1 MIDLE
6 EYISSIVTKF
16 DYKLKISQSSFDD
29 FDYQCNVEMIMRQ
42 NNKEK
47 FETFLMNHCKIFT
60 FEFTNNG
67 KTTFAC
73 FKITNE
79 YLCNM
84 LSDFSNIINFEFIQP
99 NSTKQTVL
107 YDYSSPNLAKDMHV
121 GHLRSTVIGDCL
133 ANISELVG
141 DNVLRI
147 NHLGDF
153 GLPFGIIVEYIIKH
167 NIQITESTSL
177 QEIYTLSKKEFEID
191 EQFKQNAYLRTSE
204 LQLQNNDTVVQIWK
218 QIYDHSLKSYS
229 AIYKLLNVSE
239 MQILGESYYVK
250 YINQV
255 KEILLEKGCL
265 KLADDGRLIVDL
277 ENGTNNM
284 TYIKSGEKG
293 CAYTYDTTDI
303 VALWYRVNEVS
314 ADKIYYVVD
323 QGQSLHFKQL
333 INLANFMKWN
343 KHVEHLSFGVIT
355 GMQGTR
361 IASRDGNTPKLLDLV
376 NDGIALTTQKFIEK
390 NGITVLTDKDQIN
403 TIVKDQIN
411 TITNVAIGSI
421 KYYELSKCRTTSYQF
436 NFDEMLRYDS
446 NSFTYI
452 TYFLAR
458 CNGVINNFIDKIGY
472 HPRKVN
478 YNELTV
484 NDIKLLKKISYFSSI
499 ISRVYNTQM
508 PHYICDYANK
518 LVAMSHEHYNTTRC
532 LEFNED
538 NKVIKFNETR
548 VVIYVMIKQIL
559 ELIFKLLGCPI
570 VGKL

>member
-1 MIDLE
+1 
-6 EYISSIVTKF
+6 
-16 DYKLKISQSSFDD
+16 
-29 FDYQCNVEMIMRQ
+29 MRQ
-42 NNKEK
+42 NKKEE
-47 FETFLMNHCKIFT
+47 FEAFLISHCKIFT
-60 FEFTNNG
+60 FEFTNND
-67 KTTFAC
+67 KTTFLC

-79 YLCNM
+79 YLYDM
-84 LSDFSNIINFEFIQP
+84 LFDFLNTINFQFMPP
-99 NSTKQTVL
+99 NSIKQTVL

-133 ANISELVG
+133 ANISEFVG

-177 QEIYTLSKKEFEID
+177 QEIYTLSKKEFETD
-191 EQFKQNAYLRTSE
+191 EHFKQNAYLRTSE

-255 KEILLEKGCL
+255 KDILLEKGCL
-265 KLADDGRLIVDL
+265 ELVDGGRLVVNLDSSKDIPP
-277 ENGTNNM
+277 M

-333 INLANFMKWN
+333 TNLSKIMKWN
-343 KHVEHLSFGVIT
+343 KHIEHLGFGVIT
-355 GMQGTR
+355 GIGGTR

-390 NGITVLTDKDQIN
+390 NGTSVLTDKNQIN
-403 TIVKDQIN
+403 TIVNI
-411 TITNVAIGSI
+411 AIGSI
-421 KYYELSKCRTTSYQF
+421 KYYELSRCRTTSYQF

-458 CNGVINNFIDKIGY
+458 CYSVVNNFIDKIGY
-472 HPRKVN
+472 HPQKVN
-478 YNELTV
+478 YNELTIC
-484 NDIKLLKKISYFSSI
+484 DIKLLKKISHFPSI
-499 ISRVYNTQM
+499 ILRTYR
-508 PHYICDYANK
+508 Y
-518 LVAMSHEHYNTTRC
+518 C
-532 LEFNED
+532 L
-538 NKVIKFNETR
+538 I
-548 VVIYVMIKQIL
+548 
-559 ELIFKLLGCPI
+559 
-570 VGKL
+570 